1 MTALTRCRQS
11 RNSERLL
18 RPMLTIRVL
27 LLLAVVGA
35 LAAAQVHLRFRTR
48 DLQIETRKL
57 QVDRAK
63 LLNQRAA
70 LVSSVE
76 SLKRY
81 DEDFRLYAVGQLG
94 LQESATSRSDR
105 TTVDPEVAERWER
118 LAQIAER
125 PEPTPESKLRMMAEL
140 GERMLSWSTPLM
152 ARDPEKMID

>member
-1 MTALTRCRQS
+1 MTALARCRHN
-11 RNSERLL
+11 RNGEMLL

-57 QVDRAK
+57 QKHRAD

-76 SLKRY
+76 ALKRY
-81 DEDFRLYAVGQLG
+81 DEDFRLYAVGRLG
-94 LQESATSRSDR
+94 LQESSPSRTHRADI
-105 TTVDPEVAERWER
+105 DPEVLERWER

-152 ARDPEKMID
+152 ARDPEK